1 MDEIDTLDNTVNS
14 CGKRQICE
22 SMSLG
27 QVIERS
33 DGSLGREKGFLRQAV
48 DSALDAVFEVARP
61 FLGIFGSGRVARR
74 EVTFTEFL
82 VDIMDSAIIGVSR
95 LLGGRALSRQLEV
108 ISPVKTIIS
117 TVGSQLTKDYY
128 GK

>member
-1 MDEIDTLDNTVNS
+1 MDNVNTLDDTVNS
-14 CGKRQICE
+14 CGKRRVCE

-48 DSALDAVFEVARP
+48 DSALDAVFEVVRP
-61 FLGIFGSGRVARR
+61 FLGIFGLGRVARR